1 LSFDAAADELQHFGP
16 VLTVRIP
23 TTITSRDQQN
33 GGRLEG
39 RLSTIALFPR
49 YAAIEFR
56 PPRW

>member
-1 LSFDAAADELQHFGP
+1 MADELQHFGP

-39 RLSTIALFPR
+39 RLSTIAVVSALFSN
-49 YAAIEFR
+49 
-56 PPRW
+56 